1 MNNHT
6 NGIDIYLL
14 KSDTTE
20 CLGLAN
26 GIGTGTELLLYVSF
40 EGLPL
45 CTTHVISHEM
55 GHILNLY
62 HTHHGTF
69 NGNHENDNDPNS
81 CLELSDHIVVGE
93 GHLHSQG
100 YCRQRDSFRENHYSI
115 ISM

>member
-26 GIGTGTELLLYVSF
+26 GIGTGTELLLYGSF

-62 HTHHGTF
+62 HTHHGTSMVTMKMTMTLIAAQ
-69 NGNHENDNDPNS
+69 NCQITSSWAKGIYIVRAIVDKEI
-81 CLELSDHIVVGE
+81 LSEKITI
-93 GHLHSQG
+93 Q
-100 YCRQRDSFRENHYSI
+100 
-115 ISM
+115 